1 VKPQTTPTL
10 ILIMGVCG
18 TGKSTLG
25 AALARHIDAPF
36 IEADDFHPPAN
47 IEKMRSG
54 TPLDDA
60 DRAGWLASLRRA
72 AHHEVNQ
79 YGTAVLACSALK
91 AAYRAELLRDLKGA
105 CLVVH
110 LTADRNEIDRRLRQR
125 HSEGGHYMP
134 ASLLDSQLAILE
146 PPQPSEP
153 GVSKVLTLSAYADL
167 ASQIEAVLSQLPV

>member
-1 VKPQTTPTL
+1 
-10 ILIMGVCG
+10 MGVCG

-25 AALARHIDAPF
+25 AALAQAIGAPF

-72 AHHEVNQ
+72 AHHEVHQ

-91 AAYRAELLRDLKGA
+91 AAYRADLLRGLQGH
-105 CLVVH
+105 CLIVH
-110 LTADRNEIDRRLRQR
+110 LAAARADIDQRLRDR
-125 HSEGGHYMP
+125 AAAGGHYMP
-134 ASLLDSQLAILE
+134 QSLLDSQLAILE
-146 PPQPSEP
+146 PPQSSEP
-153 GVSKVLTLSAYADL
+153 GVSKALTLAAYTDI
-167 ASQIEAVLSQLPV
+167 ASQIEAVKSQLPHGGPSNSTVQAR